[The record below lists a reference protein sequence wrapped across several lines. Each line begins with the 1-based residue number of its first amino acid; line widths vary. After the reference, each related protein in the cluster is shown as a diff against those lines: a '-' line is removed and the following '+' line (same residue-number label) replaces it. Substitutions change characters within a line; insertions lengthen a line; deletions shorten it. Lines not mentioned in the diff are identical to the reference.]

1 MPEHSRRGGPAP
13 ADVNPP
19 RLIHAAPGPGDQSF
33 YAAAYAKQE
42 MLAVALYAI
51 SLGLG
56 VNANLDAPNS
66 GGTPYTQI
74 HRFHLMG

>member
-1 MPEHSRRGGPAP
+1 
-13 ADVNPP
+13 V
-19 RLIHAAPGPGDQSF
+19 F
-33 YAAAYAKQE
+33 YAAANARQE
-42 MLAVALYAI
+42 MLAVALSAI

-74 HRFHLMG
+74 HRFYLMG